1 MSSTHVKKTRN
12 QCEGLILIKNKCVH
26 GCICVCVYQQHN
38 DLPMKTL
45 LVESL
50 SPPGRP
56 SLEILAASPVAFATL
71 VASAVILEAC

>member
-1 MSSTHVKKTRN
+1 M
-12 QCEGLILIKNKCVH
+12 CVH
-26 GCICVCVYQQHN
+26 QQHN

-56 SLEILAASPVAFATL
+56 SLEILSASPTVAFATL
-71 VASAVILEAC
+71 VASAVILEACNTVMS